1 MAINPLY
8 GYDTSLYGYGQ
19 ANTAGGGRK
28 YPGWMTDTNAR
39 GIGVAQNY
47 APTAISPIDIPRG
60 NGLGGF
66 NDQSVAPA
74 AAPVETGFGGGQA
87 TYGAEGAGAVGG
99 FNDVVNNQPAPGF
112 LADILSGLGLSTGQ
126 YGGSAQSNV
135 DHQGKSGDFG
145 GMNDIGAGDMGGG
158 IGGGQGDLGGGA
170 GTGDMGAMNGLY
182 HGGIVT
188 QNKLRGPDPSGPD
201 DGHVAMD
208 LGEGVLTAKAV
219 RHYGPGIVERLNKL
233 QVPKRAFG
241 KK

>member
-99 FNDVVNNQPAPGF
+99 FNDVVNNQPAPGW
-112 LADILSGLGLSTGQ
+112 LADIIGSLGLSTGQ
-126 YGGSAQSNV
+126 YGGSASSNI
-135 DHQGKSGDFG
+135 DNQGKAGDLG
-145 GMNDIGAGDMGGG
+145 GMNDIG
-158 IGGGQGDLGGGA
+158 GGGA
-170 GTGDMGAMNGLY
+170 IGRRDREARGVEHVGT
-182 HGGIVT
+182 H
-188 QNKLRGPDPSGPD
+188 
-201 DGHVAMD
+201 
-208 LGEGVLTAKAV
+208 GVLRDAKQTRRPSRSPSARRGSRSV
-219 RHYGPGIVERLNKL
+219 RHPR
-233 QVPKRAFG
+233 
-241 KK
+241 

>member
-126 YGGSAQSNV
+126 YGGSNGGMADGLGPTGNEQMGNDANAAAGNENASA
-135 DHQGKSGDFG
+135 GPSAEIAGDFG
-145 GMNDIGAGDMGGG
+145 M
-158 IGGGQGDLGGGA
+158 
-170 GTGDMGAMNGLY
+170 Y
-182 HGGIVT
+182 RGGIVSR
-188 QNKLRGPDPSGPD
+188 NKLRGPDPSGPD